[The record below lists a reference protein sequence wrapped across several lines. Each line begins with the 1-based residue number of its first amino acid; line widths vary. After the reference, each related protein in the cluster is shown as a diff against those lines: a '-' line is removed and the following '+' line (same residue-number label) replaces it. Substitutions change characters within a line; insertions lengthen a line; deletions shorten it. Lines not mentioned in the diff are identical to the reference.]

1 MAKKEAKIDNKKE
14 KKSKK
19 DKTSFFKSFKA
30 ELKKVS
36 WPTPKQL
43 LNNTTAV
50 VVIVLILAGIVFV
63 LDSAFGA
70 ANKYGIDS
78 IKRSVAPVEQTT
90 QENTN
95 VTTDTTDSTEL
106 PVDMNEDVINQENA
120 DTENNELNIETPDG
134 VTAVTE

>member
-43 LNNTTAV
+43 VNNTTAV
-50 VVIVLILAGIVFV
+50 VVIVLILAAIIFV

-70 ANKYGIDS
+70 VNKYGIDN
-78 IKRSVAPVEQTT
+78 IKKSVV
-90 QENTN
+90 
-95 VTTDTTDSTEL
+95 STEDAANASETEEN
-106 PVDMNEDVINQENA
+106 VDGEVDS
-120 DTENNELNIETPDG
+120 DELNVETPDD
-134 VTAVTE
+134 VTTVTE

>member
-43 LNNTTAV
+43 INNTTAV
-50 VVIVLILAGIVFV
+50 VVIVIILAAIVFV

-78 IKRSVAPVEQTT
+78 IKKSVAPVEQTT
-90 QENTN
+90 E
-95 VTTDTTDSTEL
+95 STEGETTE
-106 PVDMNEDVINQENA
+106 NGSEDVNA
-120 DTENNELNIETPDG
+120 DDVVEPEESVDEESNDVTIEAPDG

>member
-1 MAKKEAKIDNKKE
+1 MAKEAKIDNKKE

-43 LNNTTAV
+43 VNNTTAV

-70 ANKYGIDS
+70 VNKYGIDN
-78 IKRSVAPVEQTT
+78 IKKSVV
-90 QENTN
+90 
-95 VTTDTTDSTEL
+95 STEE
-106 PVDMNEDVINQENA
+106 NENSTEATEKINEEDALNEENVNEVE
-120 DTENNELNIETPDG
+120 ENNEMIEENIEELNGDKT
-134 VTAVTE
+134 VTE

>member
-43 LNNTTAV
+43 VNNTTAV
-50 VVIVLILAGIVFV
+50 VVIVLILAAIIFV

-70 ANKYGIDS
+70 VNKYGIDS
-78 IKRSVAPVEQTT
+78 IKKSVVSTEDA
-90 QENTN
+90 
-95 VTTDTTDSTEL
+95 TDSTNAEDDAL
-106 PVDMNEDVINQENA
+106 TIDQNENVDGEEVESNEI
-120 DTENNELNIETPDG
+120 NIETPDG